1 MMMNHRQHDAVL
13 RFPPFGSSAEMP
25 LVPTQILVIGVGGC
39 HTALMMMKHCQ
50 HRHAT
55 EVKQH
60 AASANR
66 CPIWRTG

>member
-50 HRHAT
+50 RIAMRL
-55 EVKQH
+55 K
-60 AASANR
+60 
-66 CPIWRTG
+66 